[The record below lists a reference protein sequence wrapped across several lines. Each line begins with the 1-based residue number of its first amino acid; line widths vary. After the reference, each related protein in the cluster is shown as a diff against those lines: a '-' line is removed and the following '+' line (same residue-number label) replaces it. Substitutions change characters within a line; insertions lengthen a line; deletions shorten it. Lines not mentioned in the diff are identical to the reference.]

1 MSVLK
6 LYRYNNSFL
15 AIAESRQIN
24 RKNKE
29 GSGIHAR
36 GEESVSQI
44 IRRNEAALRRDKRMP
59 IARAI
64 LAVSRC
70 PPLQKLAA
78 GHNSGPEFVVAVA
91 AQAIN
96 GTSTVAVQAR

>member
-44 IRRNEAALRRDKRMP
+44 IRRNEAALGRDKRMP
-59 IARAI
+59 IA